1 MNKAALLSIVT
12 VIAAVAVLITTGVY
26 ASEPQVEKEQTAM
39 EKPNTIFQKLG
50 EIITGE
56 CDMGGKP
63 LKKTGIFQPMA
74 DGIKELASGRSRETG
89 PAAPEPAS
97 GN

>member
-1 MNKAALLSIVT
+1 MSKVAVLL
-12 VIAAVAVLITTGVY
+12 VIAAIAAGAVCLAAAEGY
-26 ASEPQVEKEQTAM
+26 AADTQTEKEQVMT

-50 EIITGE
+50 EIFTGE

-74 DGIKELASGRSRETG
+74 DGIKEFASGRSRESGST
-89 PAAPEPAS
+89 AS
-97 GN
+97 ESGR